1 MAQIPRA
8 LLQRWLVQ
16 AERWWCMTNNRYLKR
31 WDNSVQNNYGKP
43 SIALVKGKGIVVTDA
58 DGKSYLDFLGGI
70 ATSVLGHA
78 HPAIVKAVTKQVS
91 TLSHVS
97 NFYAHPNAIELAEKL
112 VGMTG
117 DESAKVFFCQSG
129 AEANEAA
136 LKLSR
141 RTGKV
146 RVVAAQG
153 AFHGRT
159 MGALSLT
166 GQPSKREPFLPL
178 IKGVKHVP
186 YGDIDAMR
194 KAVTK
199 KTAMVIIEP
208 IMGEAGVI
216 VPPADYLQELRLLCD
231 KSGALLVIDAVQTG
245 MGRTGDWFGYEYS
258 GITPDVITLAK
269 GLGGGLPLGAMIA
282 LGKAADLF
290 QPGDHGSTFGGNPVT
305 TSAGLA
311 AIKFIEAQE
320 ILSKVEKQGAHLMQ
334 ELALIPGVKEV
345 RGAGLLLG
353 IELDSIKVAVFA
365 DAMRDAGVLVN
376 AANPTTIRIAP
387 ALIVSDAQ
395 INRFI
400 TIFRKVIADVK

>member
-1 MAQIPRA
+1 
-8 LLQRWLVQ
+8 
-16 AERWWCMTNNRYLKR
+16 MTNKKLINRWKS
-31 WDNSVQNNYGKP
+31 SVQNNYGTP
-43 SIALVKGKGIVVTDA
+43 SIALVKGNGIVVTDA
-58 DGKSYLDFLGGI
+58 DGKKYLDFLGGI
-70 ATSVLGHA
+70 ATNILGHA
-78 HPAIVKAVTKQVS
+78 HPSVVKAVTKQIS

-97 NFYAHPNAIELAEKL
+97 NFYAHPNAITLAEKL
-112 VGMTG
+112 VAMTG
-117 DESAKVFFCQSG
+117 DKGAKIFFCQSG

-136 LKLSR
+136 FKLSR
-141 RTGKV
+141 RTGKIK
-146 RVVAAQG
+146 VVAAQG

-216 VPPADYLQELRLLCD
+216 VPPSDYLYQLRALCD
-231 KSGALLVIDAVQTG
+231 EKGVLLVIDAVQTG

-282 LGKAADLF
+282 LGKAAELF
-290 QPGDHGSTFGGNPVT
+290 EPGDHGSTFGGNPVT
-305 TSAGLA
+305 TAAALA
-311 AIKFIEAQE
+311 AIDFIESKK
-320 ILSKVEKQGAHLMQ
+320 ILKKVEKQSAFLIQ
-334 ELALIPGVKEV
+334 ELALIPGIKEV
-345 RGAGLLLG
+345 RGAGLLIG
-353 IELDSIKVAVFA
+353 IELEKLKASDVAELLLK
-365 DAMRDAGVLVN
+365 DGVLVN

-387 ALIVSDAQ
+387 ALIVTDAQ
-395 INRFI
+395 ISKFLS
-400 TIFRKVIADVK
+400 IFKKVVSHAK

>member
-1 MAQIPRA
+1 
-8 LLQRWLVQ
+8 
-16 AERWWCMTNNRYLKR
+16 
-31 WDNSVQNNYGKP
+31 
-43 SIALVKGKGIVVTDA
+43 
-58 DGKSYLDFLGGI
+58 
-70 ATSVLGHA
+70 
-78 HPAIVKAVTKQVS
+78 
-91 TLSHVS
+91 
-97 NFYAHPNAIELAEKL
+97 
-112 VGMTG
+112 MTG
-117 DESAKVFFCQSG
+117 DKSAKVFFCQSG

-146 RVVAAQG
+146 RIVAAQG

-186 YGDIDAMR
+186 YGNIEAMR
-194 KAVTK
+194 KAVSK

-216 VPPADYLQELRLLCD
+216 VPPADYLQELRSLCD
-231 KSGALLVIDAVQTG
+231 AKGALLVIDAVQTG

-269 GLGGGLPLGAMIA
+269 GLGGGFPLGAMIA

-311 AIKFIEAQE
+311 AIKFIESQK
-320 ILSKVEKQGAHLMQ
+320 LLKKVEKQGAYLMQ
-334 ELALIPGVKEV
+334 ELALIPGVAEV

-353 IELDSIKVAVFA
+353 IELEKLKASDVANSLQK
-365 DAMRDAGVLVN
+365 AGVLVN
-376 AANPTTIRIAP
+376 AANPTTIRLAP

-395 INRFI
+395 IKKFI
-400 TIFRKVIADVK
+400 TVFKKVMSDGK

>member
-1 MAQIPRA
+1 
-8 LLQRWLVQ
+8 
-16 AERWWCMTNNRYLKR
+16 MTNKKMLNR
-31 WDNSVQNNYGKP
+31 WNSVVQNNYGTP
-43 SIALVKGKGIVVTDA
+43 SIALTKGKGIVVTDA
-58 DGKSYLDFLGGI
+58 DGKIYLDFLGGI
-70 ATSVLGHA
+70 ATSILGHA

-91 TLSHVS
+91 TLGHVS
-97 NFYAHPNAIELAEKL
+97 NFYAHPNAITLAEKL
-112 VGMTG
+112 VAMTG
-117 DESAKVFFCQSG
+117 EKNAKVFFCQSG

-178 IKGVKHVP
+178 VKGVKHVP
-186 YGDIDAMR
+186 YGDIEAMR
-194 KAVTK
+194 KAVSK

-216 VPPADYLQELRLLCD
+216 VPPADYLQQLRVLCD
-231 KSGALLVIDAVQTG
+231 DKGALLVIDAVQTG

-282 LGKAADLF
+282 LGKAAELF

-305 TSAGLA
+305 TAAGLA
-311 AIKFIEAQE
+311 AIEVIE
-320 ILSKVEKQGAHLMQ
+320 SKKLLNKVKQQGAHLIQ

-345 RGAGLLLG
+345 RGAGLLIG
-353 IELDSIKVAVFA
+353 IELETLKASDIAT
-365 DAMRDAGVLVN
+365 AMRDAGILVN
-376 AANPTTIRIAP
+376 AANATTVRIAP
-387 ALIVSDAQ
+387 ALIVTDAQ
-395 INRFI
+395 INKFI
-400 TIFRKVIADVK
+400 SIFRKVISDAK

>member
-1 MAQIPRA
+1 
-8 LLQRWLVQ
+8 
-16 AERWWCMTNNRYLKR
+16 MTNKKILNR
-31 WDNSVQNNYGKP
+31 WSAVVQNNYGTP

-58 DGKSYLDFLGGI
+58 DGKQYLDFLGGI
-70 ATSVLGHA
+70 ATSILGHA

-97 NFYAHPNAIELAEKL
+97 NFYAHPTAVQLAEKL
-112 VGMTG
+112 TAMTG
-117 DESAKVFFCQSG
+117 DKNAKIFFCQSG

-146 RVVAAQG
+146 KVVAAQG

-166 GQPSKREPFLPL
+166 GQPAKREPFLPL

-186 YGDIDAMR
+186 FGDIEAMR

-208 IMGEAGVI
+208 MMGEAGVI
-216 VPPADYLQELRLLCD
+216 VPPTDYLQQLRALCD
-231 KSGALLVIDAVQTG
+231 DKGALLVIDAVQTG

-282 LGKAADLF
+282 LGKAAELF

-305 TSAGLA
+305 TAAGLA
-311 AIKFIEAQE
+311 AIEFIESKE

-334 ELALIPGVKEV
+334 ELALVPGVKEV

-353 IELDSIKVAVFA
+353 IELNTLKAADVATALRDS
-365 DAMRDAGVLVN
+365 GVLVN
-376 AANPTTIRIAP
+376 AANASTIRIAP
-387 ALIVSDAQ
+387 ALIVTDAQ
-395 INRFI
+395 INKFI
-400 TIFRKVIADVK
+400 TIFKKVIADAK

>member
-1 MAQIPRA
+1 M
-8 LLQRWLVQ
+8 LNRWSSV
-16 AERWWCMTNNRYLKR
+16 
-31 WDNSVQNNYGKP
+31 VQNNYGTP

-58 DGKSYLDFLGGI
+58 DGKQYLDFLGGI
-70 ATSVLGHA
+70 ATSILGHA
-78 HPAIVKAVTKQVS
+78 HPSIVKAVSKQVA

-97 NFYAHPNAIELAEKL
+97 NFYAHPNAVELAEKL
-112 VGMTG
+112 VSMTG
-117 DESAKVFFCQSG
+117 DKSARVFFCQSG

-136 LKLSR
+136 FKLSR
-141 RTGKV
+141 RTGRV
-146 RVVAAQG
+146 RAVAAQG

-186 YGDIDAMR
+186 FGDIESMR
-194 KAVTK
+194 RAVTK

-208 IMGEAGVI
+208 MMGEAGVI
-216 VPPADYLQELRLLCD
+216 VPPADYLQQIRQLCD
-231 KSGALLVIDAVQTG
+231 EKGALLVIDAVQTG
-245 MGRTGDWFGYEYS
+245 IGRTGDWFGYEYA

-282 LGKAADLF
+282 LGKAAELF

-305 TSAGLA
+305 TAAGLA
-311 AIKFIEAQE
+311 AIKFIETQK
-320 ILSKVEKQGAHLMQ
+320 LLKKVEEKGSYLIQ

-345 RGAGLLLG
+345 RGAGLLIG
-353 IELDSIKVAVFA
+353 IELESLNSSDVANSLRA
-365 DAMRDAGVLVN
+365 AGVLVN

-387 ALIVSDAQ
+387 ALIVTDAQ
-395 INRFI
+395 IEKFI
-400 TIFRKVIADVK
+400 SIFKKVMSDAK

>member
-1 MAQIPRA
+1 
-8 LLQRWLVQ
+8 
-16 AERWWCMTNNRYLKR
+16 MTNKTMINR
-31 WDNSVQNNYGKP
+31 WSNSVQNNYGSP
-43 SIALVKGKGIVVTDA
+43 TIALVKGKGIVVTDA
-58 DGKSYLDFLGGI
+58 DGKQYLDFLGGI
-70 ATSVLGHA
+70 ATNILGHA

-91 TLSHVS
+91 ILSHVS
-97 NFYAHPNAIELAEKL
+97 NFYVHPNAVELAEKL
-112 VGMTG
+112 ASMTG
-117 DESAKVFFCQSG
+117 DKGAKVFFCQSG

-178 IKGVKHVP
+178 VKGVKHVP
-186 YGDIDAMR
+186 YGDIEAMR

-216 VPPADYLQELRLLCD
+216 VPPADYLQELRALCD
-231 KSGALLVIDAVQTG
+231 AKGALLVIDAVQTG

-305 TSAGLA
+305 TAAGLA
-311 AIKFIEAQE
+311 AIKFIESQK
-320 ILSKVEKQGAHLMQ
+320 LLKKVEKQGAFLMQ
-334 ELALIPGVKEV
+334 ELALIPGVSEV

-353 IELDSIKVAVFA
+353 IELESLKSSDVASA
-365 DAMRDAGVLVN
+365 LQKSGVLVN
-376 AANPTTIRIAP
+376 AANPTTIRLAP
-387 ALIVSDAQ
+387 ALIVTDIQ
-395 INRFI
+395 IKKFI
-400 TIFRKVIADVK
+400 SIFKKVMSDVK

>member
-1 MAQIPRA
+1 M
-8 LLQRWLVQ
+8 
-16 AERWWCMTNNRYLKR
+16 
-31 WDNSVQNNYGKP
+31 QNNYGKP
-43 SIALVKGKGIVVTDA
+43 SITLVKGKGILLTDA
-58 DGKSYLDFLGGI
+58 DGKTYMDFLGGI
-70 ATSVLGHA
+70 ATSILGHA

-91 TLSHVS
+91 VLSHVS
-97 NFYAHPNAIELAEKL
+97 NFYAHPNAIALAEKL
-112 VGMTG
+112 TKMTG
-117 DESAKVFFCQSG
+117 DKNAKVFFCQSG

-194 KAVTK
+194 KAVSR

-216 VPPADYLQELRLLCD
+216 VPPQDYLQQLRQICD
-231 KSGALLVIDAVQTG
+231 KNGALLVIDAVQTG

-305 TSAGLA
+305 TAAGLA
-311 AIKFIEAQE
+311 VIDFIESKG
-320 ILSKVEKQGAHLMQ
+320 ILSKVEKQGAHLIQ

-353 IELDSIKVAVFA
+353 IELDSLKASEVS
-365 DAMRDAGVLVN
+365 DAMRNAGVLVN
-376 AANPTTIRIAP
+376 AANATTIRIAP
-387 ALIVSDAQ
+387 ALIVTDAQ
-395 INRFI
+395 ITKFI
-400 TIFRKVIADVK
+400 SIFRKVIADAK

>member
-1 MAQIPRA
+1 
-8 LLQRWLVQ
+8 
-16 AERWWCMTNNRYLKR
+16 MTNKKMLNRWNMVL
-31 WDNSVQNNYGKP
+31 QNNYGTP
-43 SIALVKGKGIVVTDA
+43 SIALTRGKGIVVTDA
-58 DGKSYLDFLGGI
+58 DGKDYLDFLGGI
-70 ATSVLGHA
+70 ATSILGHA
-78 HPAIVKAVTKQVS
+78 HPAIVKAVSKQVS
-91 TLSHVS
+91 ILGHVS
-97 NFYAHPNAIELAEKL
+97 NFYAHPNAIVLAEKL
-112 VGMTG
+112 ASMTG
-117 DESAKVFFCQSG
+117 DKTAKVFFCQSG

-136 LKLSR
+136 FKLSR

-166 GQPSKREPFLPL
+166 GQPAKREPFLPL

-186 YGDIDAMR
+186 YGDIGTMR

-216 VPPADYLQELRLLCD
+216 VPPADYLQQIRTLCD
-231 KSGALLVIDAVQTG
+231 DKGALLVIDAVQTG

-282 LGKAADLF
+282 LGKAAELF

-305 TSAGLA
+305 TAAGLA
-311 AIKFIEAQE
+311 AIEVIE
-320 ILSKVEKQGAHLMQ
+320 SKKLLVKVKRQGIYLIQ
-334 ELALIPGVKEV
+334 ELALIPGIREV

-353 IELDSIKVAVFA
+353 IELESKKASDIAL
-365 DAMRDAGVLVN
+365 AMRNQGVLVN
-376 AANPTTIRIAP
+376 AANETTIRIAP
-387 ALIVSDAQ
+387 ALIVTDAQ

-400 TIFRKVIADVK
+400 SIFRKVISDGK

>member
-1 MAQIPRA
+1 
-8 LLQRWLVQ
+8 
-16 AERWWCMTNNRYLKR
+16 MTNKTMINR
-31 WDNSVQNNYGKP
+31 WSNAVQNNYGSP

-58 DGKSYLDFLGGI
+58 DGKQYLDFLGGI
-70 ATSVLGHA
+70 ATNILGHA
-78 HPAIVKAVTKQVS
+78 HPAIVKAVSKQVS
-91 TLSHVS
+91 VLSHVS
-97 NFYAHPNAIELAEKL
+97 NFYVHPNAVELAEKL
-112 VGMTG
+112 ISMTG
-117 DESAKVFFCQSG
+117 DKNAKVFFCQSG

-146 RVVAAQG
+146 RIVAAQG

-186 YGDIDAMR
+186 YGNIEAMR
-194 KAVTK
+194 KAVSK

-216 VPPADYLQELRLLCD
+216 VPPADYLQELRSLCD
-231 KSGALLVIDAVQTG
+231 AKGALLVIDAVQTG

-305 TSAGLA
+305 TAAGLA
-311 AIKFIEAQE
+311 AIKFIESQK
-320 ILSKVEKQGAHLMQ
+320 LLKKVEKQGAYLMQ
-334 ELALIPGVKEV
+334 ELALIPGVAEV

-353 IELDSIKVAVFA
+353 IELEKLKASDVASSLQK
-365 DAMRDAGVLVN
+365 AGVLVN
-376 AANPTTIRIAP
+376 AANPTTIRLAP
-387 ALIVSDAQ
+387 ALIVSDTQ
-395 INRFI
+395 IKKFI
-400 TIFRKVIADVK
+400 TVFKKVMSDGN

>member
-1 MAQIPRA
+1 MSNKKF
-8 LLQRWLVQ
+8 L
-16 AERWWCMTNNRYLKR
+16 TR
-31 WDNSVQNNYGKP
+31 WDASLQNNYGKP
-43 SIALVKGKGIVVTDA
+43 AITLVKGKGIVVTDA
-58 DGKSYLDFLGGI
+58 DGKTYLDFLGGI
-70 ATSVLGHA
+70 ATSILGHA

-91 TLSHVS
+91 VLSHVS
-97 NFYAHPNAIELAEKL
+97 NFYAHPNAIALAEKL
-112 VGMTG
+112 TKMTG
-117 DESAKVFFCQSG
+117 DKNAKVFFCQSG

-194 KAVTK
+194 KAITK

-216 VPPADYLQELRLLCD
+216 VPPAEYLQQLRELCD
-231 KSGALLVIDAVQTG
+231 KNGSLLVIDAVQTG

-305 TSAGLA
+305 TAAGLA
-311 AIKFIEAQE
+311 AIEFIESKK
-320 ILSKVEKQGAHLMQ
+320 ILAKVEKQGAHLMQ

-353 IELDSIKVAVFA
+353 IELESLKASDVS
-365 DAMRDAGVLVN
+365 DAMRNAGVLVN
-376 AANPTTIRIAP
+376 AANATTIRIAP
-387 ALIVSDAQ
+387 ALIVTDAQ
-395 INRFI
+395 INKFI
-400 TIFRKVIADVK
+400 SLFRKVIADGK

>member
-1 MAQIPRA
+1 MTNKKY
-8 LLQRWLVQ
+8 LQRWDSSL
-16 AERWWCMTNNRYLKR
+16 
-31 WDNSVQNNYGKP
+31 QNNYGKP

-58 DGKSYLDFLGGI
+58 DGKTYLDFLGGI
-70 ATSVLGHA
+70 ATSILGHA
-78 HPAIVKAVTKQVS
+78 HPAIVKAVTKQIS

-112 VGMTG
+112 AAMTG
-117 DESAKVFFCQSG
+117 DKNARVFFCQSG

-194 KAVTK
+194 KAISK

-208 IMGEAGVI
+208 IMGEAGVV
-216 VPPADYLQELRLLCD
+216 VPPADYLKELRQLCD
-231 KSGALLVIDAVQTG
+231 KNGSLLVIDAVQTG

-290 QPGDHGSTFGGNPVT
+290 QAGDHGSTFGGNPVT
-305 TSAGLA
+305 TAAGLA
-311 AIKFIEAQE
+311 AIKFIETQD
-320 ILSKVEKQGAHLMQ
+320 ILQKVEEQGLYLMQ

-345 RGAGLLLG
+345 RGAGLLIG
-353 IELDSIKVAVFA
+353 IELESLKASEVS
-365 DAMRDAGVLVN
+365 DAMREAGVLVN
-376 AANPTTIRIAP
+376 AANGTTIRIAP
-387 ALIVSDAQ
+387 ALIVTDAQ
-395 INRFI
+395 INKFI
-400 TIFRKVIADVK
+400 ATFRKVITDAK